1 MARHEDHLR
10 NAKSILAKARATK
23 RKGEKFKLLMRAII
37 HADRAMVRAPKS
49 EGEGRR
55 RHVSPMFIA
64 TADQVRGE
72 AVAELQA
79 MCGIR
84 KEPVF
89 SPSTVP
95 MGGSGEVN
103 NPSKSAEYG
112 ALGAGAGALLLGP
125 VGAVAG
131 GYFGAREGTKK
142 KRKPKKN
149 PDSRR
154 ILRNAMK
161 GT

>member
-1 MARHEDHLR
+1 MAQHEDHLR

-72 AVAELQA
+72 AVAELQG

-95 MGGSGEVN
+95 VGGSGEV

-125 VGAVAG
+125 VGAIAG
-131 GYFGAREGTKK
+131 GYFGAKEGTKK